1 MKETETPLRSAD
13 MTRIRGTV
21 EEVIYRNEDNG
32 YSVAVIDYENE
43 PVTATGIMPR
53 IRLGNEVILMGEW
66 VTHPQYGRQFKVHFF
81 ELAVPENAEGMLKYL
96 SSRAVKGIGP
106 KTAKRIVDTFG
117 ASSFEVI
124 ENDPALLATV
134 RGISPEKAEQ
144 ISRDFREQFGMRN
157 IMMFFGEHF
166 GPTTSMKIYK
176 RFGNSAVDIVKA
188 NPYLLCEEVY
198 GIGFERADR
207 LAMSLGVAPDAPSR
221 VEAGV
226 LYLLNYNASA
236 NGHVYLPLEKLSEA
250 ACALLSCPREAV
262 DRAIESLCAVRRLM
276 LRSLP
281 EHTAVYTKRAYD
293 AEQTSARKLQLLSD
307 TNLFGSVEGA
317 DSLIEDTQTVEGITY
332 APQQKSAILGAINH
346 ALTVITG
353 GPGTGKT
360 TIIKAVLC
368 IFSQL
373 GLKVALAAPTG
384 RAAKRMSEA
393 TGSEAKT
400 IHRLLEMEFS
410 ENEEPRFFRGED
422 NPLDRDVVIIDE
434 LSMIDI
440 FLFSSLLSAL
450 RPGTRLILIGDSDQL
465 PSVGAGDVL
474 RDIIAA
480 QKYPVYRLERI
491 FRQAE
496 ESQIVVNAHRINNG
510 EYPVPSG
517 KEGDFFLMERADAQ
531 VTAQTVLEL
540 CATRLPRTYGK
551 EILEGVQILSCTRKG
566 PLGTYSLNALLQN
579 ALNPAAPGKA
589 EQPFRETVFRVGD
602 KVMQITNNYDL
613 EWFLEEDESV
623 CGAGVFNGDIG
634 TVWEIDADEERLC
647 VNFDGRIGVYD
658 FSQLDELEHA
668 WAVTVHKSQGSEYP
682 VVILPVFDPSVMLA
696 TRNLLYTAIT
706 RAKKMVILVGKRE
719 SVCRMVDNN
728 KIAGRYTALSLL

>member
-1 MKETETPLRSAD
+1 MKANETPLSSKEMA
-13 MTRIRGTV
+13 RIRGTV

-53 IRLGNEVILMGEW
+53 IRLGNEVNLMGEW
-66 VTHPQYGRQFKVHFF
+66 VNHPQYGRQFKVHFF

-96 SSRAVKGIGP
+96 SSRTVKGIGP
-106 KTAKRIVDTFG
+106 KTAKRIVEQFG
-117 ASSFEVI
+117 ASSFDVI

-134 RGISPEKAEQ
+134 RGISPEKAQQ

-176 RFGNSAVDIVKA
+176 RFGNNAVELIKT
-188 NPYLLCEEVY
+188 NPYLLCEEIY

-221 VEAGV
+221 VESGI
-226 LYLLNYNASA
+226 LYLLHYNAAA
-236 NGHVYLPLEKLSEA
+236 NGHVYLPLEKLTDA
-250 ACALLSCPREAV
+250 ACALLSCPKEAV
-262 DRAIESLCAVRRLM
+262 ERGIESLCGVRRLM
-276 LRSLP
+276 MRALP
-281 EHTAVYTKRAYD
+281 DHTAVYTKRAYD
-293 AEQTSARKLQLLSD
+293 AEQICARKLQLLSD
-307 TNLFGSVEGA
+307 TDLYGSIEGA
-317 DSLIEDTQTVEGITY
+317 EALIDDTQTVEGIAY
-332 APQQKSAILGAINH
+332 APQQKSAILGAIHH

-360 TIIKAVLC
+360 TIIKAVLR
-368 IFSQL
+368 IFCQL

-410 ENEEPRFFRGED
+410 ETEEPRFFRGED
-422 NPLDRDVVIIDE
+422 NPLDKDVVIIDE
-434 LSMIDI
+434 LSMIDV

-480 QKYPVYRLERI
+480 EKYPVYRLERI

-496 ESQIVVNAHRINNG
+496 ESRIVVNAHRINNG
-510 EYPVPSG
+510 EYPLRSDRN
-517 KEGDFFLMERADAQ
+517 GDFFLMERPSAQ
-531 VTAQTVLEL
+531 ATVQTVMEL
-540 CATRLPRTYGK
+540 CASRLPKTYGK
-551 EILEGVQILSCTRKG
+551 EVLEGVQILSCTRKG
-566 PLGTYSLNALLQN
+566 PLGTYNLNALLQN
-579 ALNPAAPGKA
+579 TLNPAAPEKK
-589 EQPFRETVFRVGD
+589 EHRFRETVFRTGD

-613 EWFLEEDESV
+613 VWTLREEESV
-623 CGAGVFNGDIG
+623 SGAGVFNGDIG
-634 TVWEIDADEERLC
+634 LVCDIDTDGETLW
-647 VNFDGRIGVYD
+647 VDFDGRIAQYD

-668 WAVTVHKSQGSEYP
+668 WAITVHKSQGSEYP

-706 RAKKMVILVGKRE
+706 RAKKMVILVGKQA
-719 SVCRMVDNN
+719 SVCQMVDNN
-728 KIAGRYTALSLL
+728 KITGRYTALSLL